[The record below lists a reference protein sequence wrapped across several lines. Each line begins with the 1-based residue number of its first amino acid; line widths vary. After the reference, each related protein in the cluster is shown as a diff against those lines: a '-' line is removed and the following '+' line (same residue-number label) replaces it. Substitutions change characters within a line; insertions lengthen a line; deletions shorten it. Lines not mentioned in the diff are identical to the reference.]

1 MKPLSILL
9 SFFLL
14 CSSLANSYGFEP
26 LENTSAN
33 LEQNNFTHL
42 IDVPE
47 EVKQGYGLQRYLVFG
62 HGLPEISSEFATIS
76 RVTSNNGFFSVSVL
90 PENSIPM
97 LNAKGYHVIRD
108 VPLDFYSTYDED
120 IFSSMGQIRKY
131 TGSDLAQIKY
141 NYTGNGIKIAI
152 VDTGV
157 DFSNPDLKDSLA
169 RDQNN
174 IPKIGR
180 AHV

>member
-1 MKPLSILL
+1 MKTLSILL

-26 LENTSAN
+26 LENTNAN
-33 LEQNNFTHL
+33 LEQNNFTQL

-76 RVTSNNGFFSVSVL
+76 RVTSNNGFFSVSV
-90 PENSIPM
+90 
-97 LNAKGYHVIRD
+97 
-108 VPLDFYSTYDED
+108 
-120 IFSSMGQIRKY
+120 Q
-131 TGSDLAQIKY
+131 
-141 NYTGNGIKIAI
+141 
-152 VDTGV
+152 
-157 DFSNPDLKDSLA
+157 
-169 RDQNN
+169 
-174 IPKIGR
+174 IGR